1 MEIQKKRKTQPL
13 LLETCS
19 LTCIIKYTH
28 LRKTENLTLHYKRT
42 LEVSGLENGEDS
54 QQLSSFSKESSS
66 WNANFCLSAWD
77 IRDTG
82 SQGESSLF
90 LL

>member
-1 MEIQKKRKTQPL
+1 M
-13 LLETCS
+13 
-19 LTCIIKYTH
+19 
-28 LRKTENLTLHYKRT
+28 RKTENLTLHYKRT

-82 SQGESSLF
+82 SQGESSPF